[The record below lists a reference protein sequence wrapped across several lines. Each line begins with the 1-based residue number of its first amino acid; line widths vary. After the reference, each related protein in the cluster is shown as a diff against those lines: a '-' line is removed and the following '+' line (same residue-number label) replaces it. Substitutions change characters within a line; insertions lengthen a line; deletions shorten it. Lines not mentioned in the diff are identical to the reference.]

1 MRRKIQLKFYNTKI
15 NKVSME
21 NVFQEH
27 SKWFEQ
33 EKSIAVLNMHK
44 EIQICCVKRTTIH
57 SIK

>member
-15 NKVSME
+15 NKVCME
-21 NVFQEH
+21 N